1 MPLSNGGNT
10 TLLRRERPQ
19 LLIVNNVP
27 KYLYLLK
34 YSFLLLFFNIVMLM
48 FVFKAYILILVDIMG
63 LCLKVV
69 ESILSPLFPKLIL
82 NSLEKE

>member
-1 MPLSNGGNT
+1 
-10 TLLRRERPQ
+10 
-19 LLIVNNVP
+19 
-27 KYLYLLK
+27 
-34 YSFLLLFFNIVMLM
+34 MLM